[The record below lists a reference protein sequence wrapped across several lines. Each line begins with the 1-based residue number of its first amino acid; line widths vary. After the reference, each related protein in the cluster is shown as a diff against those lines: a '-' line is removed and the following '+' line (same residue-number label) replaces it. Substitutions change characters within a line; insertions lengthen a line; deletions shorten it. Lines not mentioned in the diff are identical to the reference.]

1 MVTRAIPVEPSS
13 LVDRPA
19 RTAVLRP
26 DEAIRRLAA
35 DLEKVSNVVVQ
46 TEALGW
52 KMVELSQSLAHI
64 EPAMAE
70 ATGSL
75 AASDRKLS
83 ETSDRVLAAVEIME
97 MAQRQSMESLNK
109 RLRTLIGLVY
119 WALALGSCAM
129 TGTIIAAFAYFSRS
143 H

>member
-1 MVTRAIPVEPSS
+1 MATRSFVSEPAGIADHS
-13 LVDRPA
+13 A
-19 RTAVLRP
+19 RTVVLRP
-26 DEAIRRLAA
+26 DEAIRHLAA

-64 EPAMAE
+64 EPTVVE
-70 ATGSL
+70 AAGHV
-75 AASDRKLS
+75 SDANRKMN

-109 RLRTLIGLVY
+109 RLSTLTGLVY
-119 WALALGSCAM
+119 WALGLGSCA
-129 TGTIIAAFAYFSRS
+129 AAACLVEMFMFFSRAR
-143 H
+143 

>member
-1 MVTRAIPVEPSS
+1 M
-13 LVDRPA
+13 
-19 RTAVLRP
+19 VLRP
-26 DEAIRRLAA
+26 DEAIRHLAA

-52 KMVELSQSLAHI
+52 KMVELSQSLAHV
-64 EPAMAE
+64 EPAIAE
-70 ATGSL
+70 ATSHL
-75 AASDRKLS
+75 AASNNKLE
-83 ETSDRVLAAVEIME
+83 ETAHRVLAAVEIME

-109 RLRTLIGLVY
+109 RMRTLVGLIY

-129 TGTIIAAFAYFSRS
+129 AGSIIAAFAYFTRA

>member
-1 MVTRAIPVEPSS
+1 MVTRAIPVEPASHLQAS
-13 LVDRPA
+13 A
-19 RTAVLRP
+19 RTTILRP
-26 DEAIRRLAA
+26 DEAIRHIAS

-64 EPAMAE
+64 EPTVVQ
-70 ATGSL
+70 ATSSL
-75 AASDRKLS
+75 VDANQKMS
-83 ETSDRVLAAVEIME
+83 EMGDRVLAAVEIME
-97 MAQRQSMESLNK
+97 MAQRHSMESLNK
-109 RLRTLIGLVY
+109 RMGTLIGLVY

-129 TGTIIAAFAYFSRS
+129 TGTIIGAFVYFLRA

>member
-1 MVTRAIPVEPSS
+1 MVTRVIPVEPASHS
-13 LVDRPA
+13 DHSA
-19 RTAVLRP
+19 RAAVLRP
-26 DEAIRRLAA
+26 DEAIRHLAA

-64 EPAMAE
+64 EPTVAQ
-70 ATGSL
+70 ATSSL
-75 AASDRKLS
+75 VDANQKTSD
-83 ETSDRVLAAVEIME
+83 TADRVLAAVEIME
-97 MAQRQSMESLNK
+97 MAQRHSMESLNK
-109 RLRTLIGLVY
+109 RMGTLIGLVY

-129 TGTIIAAFAYFSRS
+129 AGTIIAAFAYFSRA

>member
-1 MVTRAIPVEPSS
+1 MVTRVIPAEPASHAEHS
-13 LVDRPA
+13 A

-26 DEAIRRLAA
+26 DEAIRHLAA
-35 DLEKVSNVVVQ
+35 DLEKVSSVVVQ

-64 EPAMAE
+64 EPAVVE
-70 ATGSL
+70 STKG
-75 AASDRKLS
+75 LS
-83 ETSDRVLAAVEIME
+83 ESNRMLGETSHRVLAAVEIME

-109 RLRTLIGLVY
+109 RMSTLVGLVY
-119 WALALGSCAM
+119 WALILGSCAM
-129 TGTIIAAFAYFSRS
+129 AGNIIAAFAYFSRA

>member
-1 MVTRAIPVEPSS
+1 MVTRVMPVEAASQAQA
-13 LVDRPA
+13 PA
-19 RTAVLRP
+19 RTTVLRP
-26 DEAIRRLAA
+26 DEAIRHLAA

-64 EPAMAE
+64 EPTMAE
-70 ATGSL
+70 ATSFLVGSNQ
-75 AASDRKLS
+75 KMS
-83 ETSDRVLAAVEIME
+83 EMGDRVLAAVEIME
-97 MAQRQSMESLNK
+97 MAQRHSMESLNK
-109 RLRTLIGLVY
+109 RMGTLIGLVY

-129 TGTIIAAFAYFSRS
+129 AGVIIGAFAYFLRA